1 MRALGRL
8 MLLLCFAAALAACD
22 HRELCYDHSHW
33 VDLTVDFDWS
43 EAPDA
48 RPSTMVVILFPADGS
63 EGIRYELTRTD
74 GPSKIRVP
82 SGYFHAVAFN
92 GNTESLLE
100 SGSAYDKFVITTR
113 EQDILEPM
121 NRSGAV
127 VPNSPP
133 RADGTEDQY
142 VKSAPDP
149 LWADKSEN
157 FFIIPA
163 QPGQSIT
170 FVPRKKTVLYRV
182 VIHNVQNFEEG
193 MGISATLTSMAESYS
208 PNLDAHYG
216 ADVTVPIG
224 LGIAGDNTLS
234 GSAEMFGHCPDS
246 RSDRRHILTVYTSS
260 RYYYNFDV
268 TDQIHSGVHPTEL
281 TIEIDKLVLPKP
293 DGGGMNPSVGDW
305 SDVIEDL
312 IEMQ

>member
-8 MLLLCFAAALAACD
+8 MLLLCFAAAMAACD

-92 GNTESLLE
+92 GNTESLIE

-121 NRSGAV
+121 NLRRRCPEFATASRRNGGPV
-127 VPNSPP
+127 CQI
-133 RADGTEDQY
+133 GTRPSLGRQ
-142 VKSAPDP
+142 
-149 LWADKSEN
+149 
-157 FFIIPA
+157 
-163 QPGQSIT
+163 
-170 FVPRKKTVLYRV
+170 
-182 VIHNVQNFEEG
+182 
-193 MGISATLTSMAESYS
+193 
-208 PNLDAHYG
+208 
-216 ADVTVPIG
+216 IG
-224 LGIAGDNTLS
+224 ELL
-234 GSAEMFGHCPDS
+234 HHS
-246 RSDRRHILTVYTSS
+246 RSTGPVD
-260 RYYYNFDV
+260 NFRPPEENRAL
-268 TDQIHSGVHPTEL
+268 Q
-281 TIEIDKLVLPKP
+281 
-293 DGGGMNPSVGDW
+293 GGDP
-305 SDVIEDL
+305 
-312 IEMQ
+312 